1 MNPQEMI
8 NQYFSLTGRPVSTMS
23 VTEYLQFVSAAD
35 MSRSTYESRHTETS
49 EPYREDTPDKESA
62 YTAPEP
68 VKKPVAVQPAR
79 RKSSEETKLA
89 LLKSVSG

>member
-1 MNPQEMI
+1 MNLQEII

-23 VTEYLQFVSAAD
+23 VTEYLQFVSAAE
-35 MSRSTYESRHTETS
+35 MSHGTYESRHTETA
-49 EPYREDTPDKESA
+49 EPYREDTPDKKSA

-68 VKKPVAVQPAR
+68 AKKPVAVQPAKK
-79 RKSSEETKLA
+79 KSSEETKLA